1 MQFNGLIFRA
11 PEIILGLPFCEAIDM
26 WSLGC
31 VVAELFLG
39 WPLYP
44 GSSEYDQIRNISQT
58 QGTYL
63 NIHLKNGFIKFL
75 NHLQCITGLPTEHML
90 NNASKTTKFFYRD
103 MDSTYPFWR
112 LKTPEEYEAETG
124 IKSKEARKYIFNC
137 LDDIGQVN
145 VPTDLEGG
153 QLLAEKADRREFV
166 DLLKRMLTMD
176 QVFFNTFFSNL
187 FIINMKSKYMKILI

>member
-1 MQFNGLIFRA
+1 MQHLPSIPLLPVSVSSIRPGRRAQCLFPRRA

-44 GSSEYDQIRNISQT
+44 GSSEYDQIRYISQT
-58 QGTYL
+58 Q
-63 NIHLKNGFIKFL
+63 
-75 NHLQCITGLPTEHML
+75 GLPTEHML

-103 MDSTYPFWR
+103 MESTYPFWR
-112 LKTPEEYEAETG
+112 LKTPEEHEAETG

-137 LDDIGQVN
+137 LDDIGMYKL
-145 VPTDLEGG
+145 P
-153 QLLAEKADRREFV
+153 LAMGMWFDDAFRWFQARSTCPLIWKAG
-166 DLLKRMLTMD
+166 
-176 QVFFNTFFSNL
+176 SC
-187 FIINMKSKYMKILI
+187 